1 VKIKADLH
9 IKIFKNQM
17 KQKET
22 FFTCFVFQF
31 YFIHLVYSFYIK
43 SGHFI
48 FKSMEYLS
56 DRIKSLS
63 VSQTLAMAQKSRELK
78 AKGID
83 IISLSLGEPDFNTP
97 DYIKEAAK
105 KAIDDN
111 YSKYPPVPGYNDL
124 REAISRKFKEE
135 NGLTYSP
142 DQIIVSAGGKHSII
156 NVILSIINP
165 GDEVIILAPYWV
177 SYYDQVLLAGGK
189 PVIVTAAIENDFKIR
204 PEQLETAIT
213 SKTRLIIFN
222 SPSNPTG
229 MVYDRNEMEKI
240 ARIVQKHEGLF
251 IMSDEIY
258 EHIIFSG
265 EHVSMAS
272 FDFIYDRVIT
282 VNGVSKGYAMTGW
295 RIGYIGAPLWIV
307 KACDKLQGQFTSGV
321 CSIAQRA
328 ALAAIQGKNDSKQ
341 IMKEAFHR
349 RRDLICSL
357 LKEIKG
363 LKVPVPEGAFYV
375 MPDISYFLGKSDGI
389 TTIVNSDDLALYL
402 LDKAQV
408 AVVGGD
414 AFGAPDCIRISYAT
428 ADNLLTEAVKRIKSA
443 LERLH

>member
-1 VKIKADLH
+1 
-9 IKIFKNQM
+9 
-17 KQKET
+17 
-22 FFTCFVFQF
+22 
-31 YFIHLVYSFYIK
+31 
-43 SGHFI
+43 
-48 FKSMEYLS
+48 MEYLS

-111 YSKYPPVPGYNDL
+111 YSKYPPVPGYADL
-124 REAISRKFKEE
+124 REAISKKFKDE

-142 DQIIVSAGGKHSII
+142 DQIIVSAGGKHSLI
-156 NVILSIINP
+156 NVILSIVNP

-177 SYYDQVLLAGGK
+177 SYYDQVIFAEGK
-189 PVIVTAAIENDFKIR
+189 PVVISASIENDFKIK
-204 PEQLETAIT
+204 PEQLEAAIT

-229 MVYDRNEMEKI
+229 MVYNRGEMEKI
-240 ARIVQKHEGLF
+240 ARIVEKHEGLF
-251 IMSDEIY
+251 IISDEIY
-258 EHIIFSG
+258 EHIIFTG

-272 FDFIYDRVIT
+272 FNFIYDRVIT

-295 RIGYIGAPLWIV
+295 RIGYIGAPLWIA

-328 ALAAIQGKNDSKQ
+328 ALAAVQGKDNSKQ
-341 IMKEAFHR
+341 IMKEAFLR
-349 RRDLICSL
+349 RRNLICGL
-357 LKEIKG
+357 LKEVKGIKVS
-363 LKVPVPEGAFYV
+363 VPQGAFYV
-375 MPDISYFLGKSDGI
+375 MPDISYFFGKSDGQTKI
-389 TTIVNSDDLALYL
+389 NNSDDIALYL

-428 ADNLLTEAVKRIKSA
+428 ADELLVEAVNRIKAA
-443 LERLH
+443 LEKLN

>member
-1 VKIKADLH
+1 
-9 IKIFKNQM
+9 
-17 KQKET
+17 
-22 FFTCFVFQF
+22 
-31 YFIHLVYSFYIK
+31 
-43 SGHFI
+43 
-48 FKSMEYLS
+48 MEYLS

-111 YSKYPPVPGYNDL
+111 YSKYPPVPGYADL
-124 REAISRKFKEE
+124 REAISRKFRDE
-135 NGLTYSP
+135 NGINYTP
-142 DQIIVSAGGKHSII
+142 DQIIVSAGGKHSLI
-156 NVILSIINP
+156 NVILSIVNP

-177 SYYDQVLLAGGK
+177 SYWDQIIIAEGK
-189 PVIVTAAIENDFKIR
+189 PVVIEAKLENDFKIR
-204 PEQLETAIT
+204 PEQLEAAIT

-240 ARIVQKHEGLF
+240 ARIVEKHEGLF
-251 IMSDEIY
+251 IISDEIY
-258 EHIIFSG
+258 EHIIFNG
-265 EHVSMAS
+265 QHVSLAS
-272 FDFIYDRVIT
+272 FDFIYDKVIT

-295 RIGYIGAPLWIV
+295 RIGYIGAPLWIS
-307 KACDKLQGQFTSGV
+307 KACNKLQGQFTSGV

-328 ALAAIQGKNDSKQ
+328 ALAAIQGTGDSRQ

-349 RRDLICSL
+349 RRDLICGL
-357 LKEIKG
+357 LKEVKGIKVG
-363 LKVPVPEGAFYV
+363 IPQGAFYV
-375 MPDISYFLGKSDGI
+375 MPDISYFLGKSDG
-389 TTIVNSDDLALYL
+389 TTKVTTSDDLALYL

-408 AVVGGD
+408 ATVGGD
-414 AFGAPDCIRISYAT
+414 AFGAPECIRISYAT
-428 ADNLLTEAVKRIKSA
+428 SDDLLVEAVKRIKGA
-443 LERLH
+443 LEKLK

>member
-1 VKIKADLH
+1 
-9 IKIFKNQM
+9 
-17 KQKET
+17 
-22 FFTCFVFQF
+22 
-31 YFIHLVYSFYIK
+31 
-43 SGHFI
+43 
-48 FKSMEYLS
+48 MEYLS

-83 IISLSLGEPDFNTP
+83 VISLSLGEPDFNTP

-111 YSKYPPVPGYNDL
+111 YSKYPPVPGYADL
-124 REAISRKFKEE
+124 REAISKKFKIE
-135 NGLTYSP
+135 NGISYSP
-142 DQIIVSAGGKHSII
+142 DQIIVSAGGKHSLI
-156 NVILSIINP
+156 NVILSIVNP

-177 SYYDQVLLAGGK
+177 SYYDQIIIAEGK
-189 PVIVTAAIENDFKIR
+189 PVVIEAKLKNDFKIR
-204 PEQLETAIT
+204 PEQLEAAIT
-213 SKTRLIIFN
+213 GKTRLIIFN

-240 ARIVQKHEGLF
+240 ARIVEKHEGLF
-251 IMSDEIY
+251 IISDEIY
-258 EHIIFSG
+258 EHIIFTG

-295 RIGYIGAPLWIV
+295 RIGYIGAPLWIA
-307 KACDKLQGQFTSGV
+307 KACNKLQGQFTSGV

-328 ALAAIQGKNDSKQ
+328 ALAAIQGNGDSQK
-341 IMKEAFHR
+341 IMKAAFLR
-349 RRDLICSL
+349 RRDLICGL

-363 LKVPVPEGAFYV
+363 IKVSIPQGAFYV
-375 MPDISYFLGKSDGI
+375 MPDISYYLGKSDGETKI
-389 TTIVNSDDLALYL
+389 TTSDELALYL

-408 AVVGGD
+408 ATVGGD
-414 AFGAPDCIRISYAT
+414 AFGSPECIRISYAT
-428 ADNLLTEAVKRIKSA
+428 SDDLLVEAVKRIKGA
-443 LERLH
+443 LEKLK

>member
-1 VKIKADLH
+1 
-9 IKIFKNQM
+9 
-17 KQKET
+17 
-22 FFTCFVFQF
+22 
-31 YFIHLVYSFYIK
+31 
-43 SGHFI
+43 
-48 FKSMEYLS
+48 MEYLS

-111 YSKYPPVPGYNDL
+111 YSKYPPVPGYDDL
-124 REAISRKFKEE
+124 RKAISKKFKDE
-135 NGLTYSP
+135 NNLTYSLE
-142 DQIIVSAGGKHSII
+142 QIIVSAGGKHSLI
-156 NVILSIINP
+156 NVIFSIINP

-177 SYYDQVLLAGGK
+177 SYYDQIILAGGI
-189 PVIVTAAIENDFKIR
+189 PVVVEGKLENDFKII
-204 PEQLETAIT
+204 PEQLEAAVTG
-213 SKTRLIIFN
+213 KTRLIIFN

-229 MVYDRNEMEKI
+229 MIYNRDEMEKI
-240 ARIVQKHEGLF
+240 ARIVEKHEGLF
-251 IMSDEIY
+251 IISDEIY
-258 EHIIFSG
+258 EHIIFEG

-295 RIGYIGAPLWIV
+295 RIGYIGAPLWIA
-307 KACDKLQGQFTSGV
+307 KACNKLQGQFTSGV

-328 ALAAIQGKNDSKQ
+328 ALAALQGTGESQK
-341 IMKEAFHR
+341 IMKEAFRR
-349 RRDLICSL
+349 RRDLICGL
-357 LKEIKG
+357 LKEVKG
-363 LKVPVPEGAFYV
+363 LKVRVPQGAFYV
-375 MPDISYFLGKSDGI
+375 MPDISYFLGKSDGETKI
-389 TTIVNSDDLALYL
+389 NNADDLALYL

-414 AFGAPDCIRISYAT
+414 AFGAPYCIRISYAT
-428 ADNLLTEAVKRIKSA
+428 SDDLLVEAVKRIKGA
-443 LERLH
+443 LERLN

>member
-1 VKIKADLH
+1 
-9 IKIFKNQM
+9 
-17 KQKET
+17 
-22 FFTCFVFQF
+22 
-31 YFIHLVYSFYIK
+31 
-43 SGHFI
+43 
-48 FKSMEYLS
+48 MEYLS

-78 AKGID
+78 AKGLD

-111 YSKYPPVPGYNDL
+111 YSKYPPVPGYADL
-124 REAISRKFKEE
+124 REAISRKFKDE
-135 NGLTYSP
+135 NGINYSP
-142 DQIIVSAGGKHSII
+142 EQIIVSAGGKHSLI
-156 NVILSIINP
+156 NVILSIVNP

-177 SYYDQVLLAGGK
+177 SYYDQIILAEGK
-189 PVIVTAAIENDFKIR
+189 PVVIKARLENDFKIKA
-204 PEQLETAIT
+204 EQLEAAIT

-229 MVYDRNEMEKI
+229 MVYDREEMEKI
-240 ARIVQKHEGLF
+240 ARVVEKHQGVF
-251 IMSDEIY
+251 IISDEIY
-258 EHIIFSG
+258 EHIIFTG
-265 EHVSMAS
+265 EHISMAS

-295 RIGYIGAPLWIV
+295 RIGYIGAPLWIA

-328 ALAAIQGKNDSKQ
+328 ALAAIQGKGESQK
-341 IMKEAFHR
+341 IMKEAFLR
-349 RRDLICSL
+349 RRDLVCGL

-363 LKVPVPEGAFYV
+363 VKVRIPQGAFYV
-375 MPDISYFLGKSDGI
+375 MPEISFYFGKTDGETKI
-389 TTIVNSDDLALYL
+389 TNSDDLALYL

-408 AVVGGD
+408 AMVGGD
-414 AFGAPDCIRISYAT
+414 AFGAPECLRISYAT
-428 ADNLLTEAVKRIKSA
+428 SDDLLVEAVKRIKGA
-443 LERLH
+443 LEKLI